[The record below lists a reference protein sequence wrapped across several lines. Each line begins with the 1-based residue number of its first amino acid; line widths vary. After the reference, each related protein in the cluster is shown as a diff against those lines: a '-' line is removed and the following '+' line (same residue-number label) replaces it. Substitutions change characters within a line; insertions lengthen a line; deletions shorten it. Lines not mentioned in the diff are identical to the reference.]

1 MERLKEAGSVTNS
14 HLTLPA
20 RTVGVSDQ
28 PSDRYHRALGG
39 RAARSPAR
47 RRPVTRAP
55 RSTLFALGA
64 AALASF
70 APTRAAQALQAHIE
84 QMAMGQTALDDRAP
98 RPAVC
103 QLFSSDPVSVP
114 ASGDPRAMH
123 LAAAPYLRVSNTPQ
137 KRELVIEV
145 GPVDLPAHGMPAES
159 RELVYQLAHVPL
171 DAWVHGF
178 RLELTDAHGRPVPR
192 RVLHHIDTTRPAT
205 RDLFLPVAQRFVA
218 LGSETGPENLPA
230 WLAGVPIHRG
240 EPLLV
245 STMLHN
251 PTPKAYAGVR
261 VRLILTYTHTRPL
274 YDVAGFRLDVMFP
287 TGPMEYDL
295 PPGRS
300 VRSWEGSPQGTA
312 RLLAITGH
320 LHRYAEWIELRDVTS
335 EKLMWRARPRVN
347 PAGDVTG
354 MPVSFLRFGLG
365 EFVYPTHRYRVTAS
379 YWNPTGRLIAEGA
392 MAKVA
397 GIFAPTRALAPVDVT
412 DPMYQADLRYLL
424 GLGCSTGGAPEML
437 AHARQAHGLSSGHV
451 VH

>member
-1 MERLKEAGSVTNS
+1 
-14 HLTLPA
+14 
-20 RTVGVSDQ
+20 VS
-28 PSDRYHRALGG
+28 RGRRGTFLAL
-39 RAARSPAR
+39 
-47 RRPVTRAP
+47 
-55 RSTLFALGA
+55 ST
-64 AALASF
+64 AALALL
-70 APTRAAQALQAHIE
+70 APTRGAQGLQAQMG
-84 QMAMGQTALDDRAP
+84 QMAMDAHMGPMAPMAMDDRAP
-98 RPAVC
+98 RPAIC
-103 QLFSSDPVSVP
+103 QLFSSEPLTVP
-114 ASGDPRAMH
+114 ASGDARAMG
-123 LAAAPYLRVSNTPQ
+123 LAAAPYLRVWDEPAVG
-137 KRELVIEV
+137 ELVIEV
-145 GPVDLPAHGMPAES
+145 GPVDVPAHGMPAQS

-178 RLELTDAHGRPVPR
+178 RLDLTDAQGRAVPR
-192 RVLHHIDTTRPAT
+192 RVLHHIDTTRPDA

-251 PTPKAYAGVR
+251 PTPTTYAGVR

-295 PPGRS
+295 PPGRT

-312 RLLAITGH
+312 RLLALTGH
-320 LHRYAEWIELRDVTS
+320 LHRYAEWIELRDVTAGR
-335 EKLMWRARPRVN
+335 LMWRARPRVDQ
-347 PAGDVTG
+347 AGEVTG

-365 EFVYPTHRYRVTAS
+365 QFVYPTHRYRVTAS
-379 YWNPTGRLIAEGA
+379 YWNPTGRLIPDGA
-392 MAKVA
+392 MAKLA
-397 GIFAPTRALAPVDVT
+397 GIFAPTRPLAPVDVA

-424 GLGCSTGGAPEML
+424 GLGCSTGGVPEML
-437 AHARQAHGLSSGHV
+437 AHAPHPHGASLGHV